1 MKRITGTLAV
11 ATLLVASATPAMA
24 QQRGPS
30 GADGSYNCADFDTQP
45 EAQEF
50 FEAEG
55 GPEND
60 PNNLDADNDGVACE
74 GLPGAPTEEETDT
87 GADPGTEAAEDED
100 AAAEDEAPEEEAP
113 EDEAPEEEAEEA
125 ATEEQ
130 DDVTADDTDA
140 AEEDADEMPTA
151 VEAGSGGL
159 ATGMPLWLS
168 LAMGLG
174 LLLLGGSVVAAR
186 R

>member
-60 PNNLDADNDGVACE
+60 PNNLDADNDGIACE
-74 GLPGAPTEEETDT
+74 GLPGGPTEAETDT

-100 AAAEDEAPEEEAP
+100 AAAEEEAP

-125 ATEEQ
+125 PAEE
-130 DDVTADDTDA
+130 DDAAADTDA
-140 AEEDADEMPTA
+140 AEEDTDELPTA
-151 VEAGSGGL
+151 VDAGSGGL

-174 LLLLGGSVVAAR
+174 LLLLGGSVVATR